1 MLRHR
6 KRHVFKYHVFVKRKM
21 FSSFLIFVTID
32 RFDRKGHL
40 IHYPHRHLLI
50 VSGLFPPVTEGG
62 MTSWF
67 IQASNSLCWRVQTI
81 NLLFKGFTAEYL
93 DEVKPD
99 ILVSERQVSY
109 LDFTL
114 GI

>member
-1 MLRHR
+1 
-6 KRHVFKYHVFVKRKM
+6 M

-32 RFDRKGHL
+32 RFDRKAHL
-40 IHYPHRHLLI
+40 IHYPHGHLLI
-50 VSGLFPPVTEGG
+50 VSGLFPPVIEGG

-81 NLLFKGFTAEYL
+81 NLLFKDFTAEYL

>member
-1 MLRHR
+1 
-6 KRHVFKYHVFVKRKM
+6 M
-21 FSSFLIFVTID
+21 FSSPFLIFVTVD

-40 IHYPHRHLLI
+40 IYYLHGHLLI
-50 VSGLFPPVTEGG
+50 VSGLFPPVIEGG

-81 NLLFKGFTAEYL
+81 NLLFNGFTAEYL

-114 GI
+114 EI

>member
-1 MLRHR
+1 
-6 KRHVFKYHVFVKRKM
+6 M

-32 RFDRKGHL
+32 RFDRKGHF
-40 IHYPHRHLLI
+40 IHYPHGHLLI
-50 VSGLFPPVTEGG
+50 VSGLLPSVIEGG

-93 DEVKPD
+93 DEVKP
-99 ILVSERQVSY
+99 ISLFLKGKSA
-109 LDFTL
+109 TL
-114 GI
+114 TSPWEYKVFP

>member
-1 MLRHR
+1 
-6 KRHVFKYHVFVKRKM
+6 M

-40 IHYPHRHLLI
+40 IHYPHGHLLI
-50 VSGLFPPVTEGG
+50 VSGLFPPVIEGG

-81 NLLFKGFTAEYL
+81 NLLLKGFTAEYL

-99 ILVSERQVSY
+99 IIVSERQVSY